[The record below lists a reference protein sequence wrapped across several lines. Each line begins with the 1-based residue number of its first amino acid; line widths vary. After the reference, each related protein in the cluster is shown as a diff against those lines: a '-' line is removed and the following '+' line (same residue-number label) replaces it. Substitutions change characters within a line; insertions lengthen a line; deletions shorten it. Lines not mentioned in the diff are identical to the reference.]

1 MPPLRLL
8 ERIEPDA
15 SDQRDVMLL
24 DARRDDD
31 LRLFC
36 DRVVRTA
43 LETYGDAETSDD
55 SVAAR
60 ASYVAMEVAQRLGGA
75 VESDAR
81 CAAVWAETSYDLRSA
96 LNTLVFPAGALRFG
110 TRRHRAVLFKYV
122 ADRCGGLLPSRLVRG
137 RYYCGSENAAATW
150 WSEAPSASWTSCAR
164 RARSTPPTT
173 RATPTCT
180 GRTSRA
186 RFALGP
192 LEKRDGAKRKPGK
205 NRKGLY
211 VKTPARSRGH
221 LPVPTR

>member
-1 MPPLRLL
+1 ML

-75 VESDAR
+75 MESDAR
-81 CAAVWAETSYDLRSA
+81 CAGAWAETSYDLRSA

-122 ADRCGGLLPSRLVRG
+122 ADRCGGSLPSRLVRG
-137 RYYCGSENAAATW
+137 RYYCGSENAAANVVVVGGHERFVDVLRAPGTLY
-150 WSEAPSASWTSCAR
+150 AADDAGYADMHRPHVPSALRVS
-164 RARSTPPTT
+164 
-173 RATPTCT
+173 
-180 GRTSRA
+180 
-186 RFALGP
+186 GP
-192 LEKRDGAKRKPGK
+192 LEEAETEPPPKRKPGK